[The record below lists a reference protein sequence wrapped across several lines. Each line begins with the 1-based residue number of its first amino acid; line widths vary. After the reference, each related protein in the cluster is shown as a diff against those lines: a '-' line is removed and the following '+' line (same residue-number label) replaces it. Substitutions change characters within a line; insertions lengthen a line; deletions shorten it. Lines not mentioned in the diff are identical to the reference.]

1 MYEYKAVVLD
11 VVDGDTLTLDVDAGF
26 YLHYHVRVRLARI
39 NAPETVEFSTRG
51 VVDPAKEFVAARCG
65 PGTVV
70 VARISKAD
78 KFGRWLAE
86 ILYLPGSQ
94 SADEIRVKGQNLSD
108 ELLAAGLAKLY

>member
-1 MYEYKAVVLD
+1 MYEYKAIVLE
-11 VVDGDTLTLDVDAGF
+11 VIDGDTLTLDVDAGF

-39 NAPETVEFSTRG
+39 NAPETVEFSARG
-51 VVDPAKEFVAARCG
+51 VSDPAKEFVLSRCG

-94 SADEIRVKGQNLSD
+94 SVDEIRTRGKNLSD
-108 ELLAAGLAKLY
+108 DLLAAGLAKLY

>member
-1 MYEYKAVVLD
+1 MYEYRAIVLD

-51 VVDPAKEFVAARCG
+51 VVDPAKEFILARCG
-65 PGTVV
+65 PGAVV
-70 VARISKAD
+70 VVRITKAD
-78 KFGRWLAE
+78 KFGRWLAD

-94 SADEIRVKGQNLSD
+94 SAEEIRARGQNLND
-108 ELLAAGLAKLY
+108 DLLAAGLVRLY